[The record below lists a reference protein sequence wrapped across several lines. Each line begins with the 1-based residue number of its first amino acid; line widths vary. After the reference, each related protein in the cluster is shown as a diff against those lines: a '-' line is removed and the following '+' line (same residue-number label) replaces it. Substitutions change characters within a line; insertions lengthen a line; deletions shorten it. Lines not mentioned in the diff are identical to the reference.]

1 MRNETPTAYFEDLWN
16 GSPDPWA
23 HAERWYEH
31 RKYDVTAAALPR
43 ERYARVL
50 EPACGV
56 GLLTRR
62 LASRAVR
69 VEASDRYP
77 ESVAATSA
85 RCADLENVTVSQRD
99 VRDRPRGTADLIV
112 LGEVL
117 YYFDEAAVRRIAE
130 LWQTACDTGGH
141 LVAVH
146 YRPEVAEHVLTGDV
160 VHDVLRATL
169 GAPLTSI
176 EDPSFLLDV
185 FAP

>member
-1 MRNETPTAYFEDLWN
+1 MSTETPSAYFDDLWK
-16 GSPDPWA
+16 SSSDPWA

-31 RKYDVTAAALPR
+31 RKYDLTAAALPR
-43 ERYARVL
+43 ERYARAL

-62 LASRAVR
+62 LASRAAR
-69 VEASDRYP
+69 VEASDRFP

-85 RCADLENVTVSQRD
+85 RCADVDNVTVLRRD
-99 VRDRPRGTADLIV
+99 VREQPSGTADLVV

-117 YYFDEAAVRRIAE
+117 YYFDEPTVRRIAE
-130 LWQTACDTGGH
+130 LWRTACETGGH
-141 LVAVH
+141 IVAVH
-146 YRPEVAEHVLTGDV
+146 YRPEVPQHVLTGDV

-169 GAPLTSI
+169 GSTLTSI

>member
-1 MRNETPTAYFEDLWN
+1 MSTETPTTYFEDLWT
-16 GSPDPWA
+16 GSSDPWA

-31 RKYDVTAAALPR
+31 RKYDLTAAALPR

-62 LASRAVR
+62 LAARAER
-69 VEASDRYP
+69 VEASDRYA

-85 RCADLENVTVSQRD
+85 RCADLDNVTVSERD
-99 VRDRPRGTADLIV
+99 VREPPRGRADLVV

-117 YYFDEAAVRRIAE
+117 YYFDEATVRRIAE
-130 LWQTACDTGGH
+130 LWRSACDIGGH
-141 LVAVH
+141 VVAVH
-146 YRPEVAEHVLTGDV
+146 YRPEVAEHVLTGDA

-169 GAPLTSI
+169 GTPLTSI